1 MSHALTPQGSR
12 VYESGRRF
20 APVILSIFLVSLVL
34 STQWTRNA
42 AGTRACQIKDS
53 AYCSPAD
60 PWGRVVGLPSL
71 PSKKKKRFPP
81 DAVPCPH
88 KISSTA
94 LKVYLRLT
102 ALQKSKKLEVFNGFD
117 LLFCWIYLSVY
128 FYILY
133 ACSNQKP
140 LNKTIENRNTL
151 HSFKKIFYLFL
162 ERGEGRER
170 GRETSMCGCSS
181 QSPDWGHGL

>member
-1 MSHALTPQGSR
+1 MDQERCWNPCLSDQRFCLLFTCRSLGQG
-12 VYESGRRF
+12 GG
-20 APVILSIFLVSLVL
+20 ASI
-34 STQWTRNA
+34 
-42 AGTRACQIKDS
+42 
-53 AYCSPAD
+53 SP
-60 PWGRVVGLPSL
+60 L
-71 PSKKKKRFPP
+71 KKKKDFPLML
-81 DAVPCPH
+81 CPAPT
-88 KISSTA
+88 KSA
-94 LKVYLRLT
+94 LLPWKCT
-102 ALQKSKKLEVFNGFD
+102 WGS
-117 LLFCWIYLSVY
+117 LLFKSQRNLKCSMVLTYSFVEFTY
-128 FYILY
+128 QYIFIFLY